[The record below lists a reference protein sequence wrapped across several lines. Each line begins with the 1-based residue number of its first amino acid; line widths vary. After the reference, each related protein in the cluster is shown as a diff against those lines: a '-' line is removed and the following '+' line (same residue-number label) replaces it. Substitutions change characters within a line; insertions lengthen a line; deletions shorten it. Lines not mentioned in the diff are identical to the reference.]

1 MIMRLKKM
9 MSKIDE
15 IWSTLEAQ
23 EGAVTRLYPAQSKYE
38 PVIGLK
44 GIEGY
49 RFIGFLLSPSFSF
62 EEKRWNK
69 IKSVK
74 IETYSHQ
81 GKNVLRIVL
90 LKNDHQEIFST
101 LCEDLINSVSH
112 ISDESI
118 LVERL
123 LGRLEKWQ
131 MLFEKTSRQG
141 LSEEM
146 QRGLYGEV
154 YFLKLFLEHHSDKGS
169 CVDSWMGP
177 EKSIQDFQYSNWA
190 VEVKTTQG
198 KNHQKIHI
206 ASERQLDDSLV
217 KNILL
222 YHLSLDSRKGSGE
235 SLNSVIDQVYDCLK
249 DNSLITSSFRAKL
262 SFAGYFSD
270 HRGLYDD
277 MGYSIRQENIWKVS
291 GDFPRI
297 REKDIP
303 EGVGDVKYSI
313 VLSESETWRIVQE
326 ELFDLILQ

>member
-1 MIMRLKKM
+1 MMMLMKV

-15 IWSTLEAQ
+15 IWSKLEA
-23 EGAVTRLYPAQSKYE
+23 EGGVVTRLYPEKSKYE
-38 PVIGLK
+38 PVVGLK
-44 GIEGY
+44 GIEGN

-74 IETYSHQ
+74 IETYPHQ
-81 GKNVLRIVL
+81 KSNILRIVL
-90 LKNDHQEIFST
+90 LKKDHQEIFST
-101 LCEDLINSVSH
+101 LCEDLINYVRH
-112 ISDESI
+112 ISEESI
-118 LVERL
+118 LVESL

-131 MLFEKTSRQG
+131 MLFEKTNRQG
-141 LSEEM
+141 LSLSE

-154 YFLKLFLEHHSDKGS
+154 YFLKLFLEKTRDKGS

-177 EKSIQDFQYSNWA
+177 EKSVQDFQYSNWA

-217 KNILL
+217 KNIVL
-222 YHLSLDSRKGSGE
+222 YHLSLDSRQGSGE
-235 SLNSVIDQVYDCLK
+235 SLNSVIDQVYDSLK
-249 DNSLITSSFRAKL
+249 DNSLIASTFRAKL
-262 SFAGYFSD
+262 MLAGYFSD

-326 ELFDLILQ
+326 ELFELIQQ